1 MLISCHDLT
10 VSYEGHPAIH
20 HISCHLEENRITA
33 IVGPNGAGKSTLL
46 KALLNLVKP
55 DTGYVKLHNIKYS
68 DLAYLPQVTT
78 INTLLP
84 LQVLDVVCTG
94 LLKDMG
100 SSLSDEVIE
109 QAEESLTSVG
119 LSGFSNRY
127 ITDLSKG
134 ELQRVMFA
142 KIIVQKSKVIFL
154 DEPFNAVDAKTI
166 QDLLKVLHDLKA
178 GGTTIVMVLHDLMQI
193 EEYCDS
199 AILLATELVS
209 FGSIKQVL
217 TRANIQTAYSTNF
230 VWSSD
235 ICNY

>member
-20 HISCHLEENRITA
+20 HISCHLEENHITA

-94 LLKDMG
+94 LLKDMA
-100 SSLSDEVIE
+100 SSLSGAVIE
-109 QAEESLTSVG
+109 QAEESLTRVG

-142 KIIVQKSKVIFL
+142 KIIVQKAKAIFL
-154 DEPFNAVDAKTI
+154 DEPFNAVDAKTT
-166 QDLLKVLHDLKA
+166 QDLLKVLQDLKA
-178 GGTTIVMVLHDLMQI
+178 CGTTIVMVLHDLMQI

-209 FGSIKQVL
+209 FGNIKQVL
-217 TRANIQTAYSTNF
+217 TRSNIQAAYSTNF

>member
-20 HISCHLEENRITA
+20 HISCHLEENHITA

-55 DTGYVKLHNIKYS
+55 DTGNVKLHNINYS

-94 LLKDMG
+94 LLKDMV
-100 SSLSDEVIE
+100 SSLSDAVIE
-109 QAEESLTSVG
+109 QAEESLTRVG

-142 KIIVQKSKVIFL
+142 KIIVQKAKAIFL
-154 DEPFNAVDAKTI
+154 DEPFNAVDAKTT
-166 QDLLKVLHDLKA
+166 QDLLRVLQDLKKS
-178 GGTTIVMVLHDLMQI
+178 GTTVVMVLHDLMQI

-217 TRANIQTAYSTNF
+217 TKANIQTAYSTNF